1 MPGSSEFNAMDSGM
15 RRNDGLIRGSLENSR
30 DNAMLKSGIRYIQK
44 APACRGSG
52 GDDFYSV
59 QQKDQIM
66 TIRKV
71 VVAVLVAGLA
81 VVGLSACEKE
91 GPAEKA
97 GKAIDEA
104 ASDMSDN
111 TKEAMEDIEK
121 KVKE

>member
-1 MPGSSEFNAMDSGM
+1 MLNPGYGIFKRVPLA
-15 RRNDGLIRGSLENSR
+15 RGS
-30 DNAMLKSGIRYIQK
+30 
-44 APACRGSG
+44 RGE
-52 GDDFYSV
+52 DIYKV
-59 QQKDQIM
+59 QQKEGIM

-81 VVGLSACEKE
+81 VAGLSACEKE

-104 ASDMSDN
+104 ASDMSDS

>member
-1 MPGSSEFNAMDSGM
+1 MLYPGYGIFKSVPLA
-15 RRNDGLIRGSLENSR
+15 RGSHGE
-30 DNAMLKSGIRYIQK
+30 YI
-44 APACRGSG
+44 
-52 GDDFYSV
+52 FSV
-59 QQKDQIM
+59 QQQEKIM

-81 VVGLSACEKE
+81 GAGLSACEKE

-97 GKAIDEA
+97 GKAIDET
-104 ASDMSDN
+104 ASDMSDS

>member
-1 MPGSSEFNAMDSGM
+1 
-15 RRNDGLIRGSLENSR
+15 
-30 DNAMLKSGIRYIQK
+30 
-44 APACRGSG
+44 
-52 GDDFYSV
+52 
-59 QQKDQIM
+59 
-66 TIRKV
+66 V

-81 VVGLSACEKE
+81 VAGLSACEKE

-104 ASDMSDN
+104 ASDMSDS